1 MLNVR
6 DGGPSAGYISSGFF
20 GGVSSLLGGEQ
31 YSHVDMYR
39 SYGWAHFAALDQ

>member
-6 DGGPSAGYISSGFF
+6 RGGPSAGYISSGFF

-31 YSHVDMYR
+31 YSDVYK